1 MTRRLSRSSFAASVQ
16 SVNKYGYSVIVVY
29 IYTSHWVGRTFLLGT
44 RYHTVYPV
52 LSDSGYPYMKHS
64 CTTPLEGCEVL
75 KGSWPRGQGSPSCS
89 LLLLWSCGFVS
100 ALHHCADLR
109 FAICPLLAIPAWK
122 LSLSPCHPY
131 DCRCC
136 HLSPPR
142 CPLVFHNGF
151 EPYQNHS
158 SRVTRA
164 RLQTWGCF
172 SRADHFLQLLIPD
185 SINEDRR
192 TLCTRTTWKVAHDD
206 SPYSSSY

>member
-1 MTRRLSRSSFAASVQ
+1 VEKRPSFCVTLVASIWHIYGLWSIGTYSTSGTCELMTRRLSRSSFAASVQ

-29 IYTSHWVGRTFLLGT
+29 IYTSHWVGRTFLLGA

-52 LSDSGYPYMKHS
+52 LSDSEYPYMKHS

-109 FAICPLLAIPAWK
+109 FAICPLLAIPPWK

-131 DCRCC
+131 RVC
-136 HLSPPR
+136 LSVLAPFP
-142 CPLVFHNGF
+142 
-151 EPYQNHS
+151 
-158 SRVTRA
+158 T
-164 RLQTWGCF
+164 
-172 SRADHFLQLLIPD
+172 
-185 SINEDRR
+185 
-192 TLCTRTTWKVAHDD
+192 TL
-206 SPYSSSY
+206 SFGLP